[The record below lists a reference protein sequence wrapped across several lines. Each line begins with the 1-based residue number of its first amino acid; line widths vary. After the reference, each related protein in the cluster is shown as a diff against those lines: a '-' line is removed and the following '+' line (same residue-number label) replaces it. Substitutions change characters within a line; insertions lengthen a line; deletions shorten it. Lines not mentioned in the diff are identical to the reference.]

1 MSYLFVP
8 SYLGT
13 LPPTTDID
21 PITEETFCVG
31 DVMKPMANFFLL
43 ESFVYLGKSYY
54 RYRWRIFIASLIN
67 SVINFSFE
75 RVVISWC
82 ENRFDRRFKDNRAEK
97 LKTTTEG
104 LKVAYLNQK

>member
-1 MSYLFVP
+1 MCYLFLP

-13 LPPTTDID
+13 LPETTDID

-31 DVMKPMANFFLL
+31 DVMKPMATFFLL
-43 ESFVYLGKSYY
+43 ESFVYKGVSYY

-67 SVINFSFE
+67 SVVNFSFE

-82 ENRFDRRFKDNRAEK
+82 ETRFDRRFKDNRAEK